1 MATADTADT
10 PIAELPPVVAQA
22 RRGSRLPM
30 VLLVLLLLIVLG
42 LCGYLLV
49 SMRSLQ
55 ARVAGPGGE
64 ADAQTSTAELYVP
77 LDPAFVVNFKDSDPV
92 RYLQVGVTVMSHD
105 AAAIQAVKDADPVI
119 RNALLMLFSNQDYN
133 ALSDV
138 AGKQKL
144 QADALAAV
152 RKIVAA
158 RLGHQTPGVDALYF
172 TSFVMQ

>member
-10 PIAELPPVVAQA
+10 STVELPAAA
-22 RRGSRLPM
+22 RARGSRLPTM
-30 VLLVLLLLIVLG
+30 LLVLLLLIVLG
-42 LCGYLLV
+42 LCGYLLM
-49 SMRSLQ
+49 SMRALQ
-55 ARVAGPGGE
+55 EKVGGAGATDSHLP
-64 ADAQTSTAELYVP
+64 ASVELYAP
-77 LDPAFVVNFKDSDPV
+77 LDPAFVVNFKDADSV
-92 RYLQVGVTVMSHD
+92 RYLQVGVTVMAHD
-105 AAAIQAVKDADPVI
+105 AAVIQAVKDADPVI